1 MEEIQK
7 CCALETKKFFVMGW
21 DTLIFLFNLYI
32 LYNDIIFIIYFGV
45 ITLMTL
51 LSFALSIMWIVH
63 YIYNCGTQYSE
74 KYEWVIYIKFV
85 YLINIIPYVYYLM
98 VGYSFNF
105 YNIPLILFM
114 YLISFVLEYI
124 YLIHLKIS
132 RKQENANNAPTPSQ
146 GIIPTN
152 PNPSYNYN
160 TSIIPPEQPQV
171 QQVYYGQ
178 TVQVQPTQAGYNTQQ
193 NDQYCPPSS
202 INDNYQQYSKP
213 DPGVNSNNSNQ

>member
-7 CCALETKKFFVMGW
+7 CCDIETKKFFVMGW

-32 LYNDIIFIIYFGV
+32 LYNDIIFIVNVGV
-45 ITLMTL
+45 FTLMTL

-63 YIYNCGTQYSE
+63 YIYNCGSQYSE

-85 YLINIIPYVYYLM
+85 YLINIILYVYYLM
-98 VGYSFNF
+98 VGYPFNL
-105 YNIPLILFM
+105 YNIPLILFL

-152 PNPSYNYN
+152 PNH
-160 TSIIPPEQPQV
+160 
-171 QQVYYGQ
+171 GQ
-178 TVQVQPTQAGYNTQQ
+178 TVYYCQVQLGYNTQQ
-193 NDQYCPPSS
+193 NDQYCPPTS
-202 INDNYQQYSKP
+202 IIDNYQQYSKP